1 MKEVNSKAGV
11 PLVLY
16 KSGGPQYKSVCVCVC
31 VCVGG
36 GGGLSST
43 YVTCDYN
50 SKWWVAHNTL
60 ETHDDTE

>member
-1 MKEVNSKAGV
+1 MKEVNSKAGA

-36 GGGLSST
+36 GGGGGGGLSST
-43 YVTCDYN
+43 YVTYDYNN
-50 SKWWVAHNTL
+50 SKW
-60 ETHDDTE
+60 